1 MSEARTTDAT
11 RLIAFLN
18 SIHVGEMATIRD
30 KLDEARQA
38 CLAIEQDELADKL
51 AEAETALFRADLK
64 TYRKRLETVVSRLG
78 HLR

>member
-1 MSEARTTDAT
+1 MSETKTTDAT

-18 SIHVGEMATIRD
+18 SINVGEMATIRH
-30 KLDEARQA
+30 KLDEARLA
-38 CLAIEQDELADKL
+38 CLAIRQDELAVKL

>member
-1 MSEARTTDAT
+1 MSTATTSEAA

-18 SIHVGEMATIRD
+18 SINVGEMATIRD
-30 KLDEARQA
+30 KLADARRA
-38 CLAIEQDELADKL
+38 CLAIRQDELADKL
-51 AEAETALFRADLK
+51 ADAETALFRADLK